1 MPNKIV
7 DCDPCD
13 RNKDPDLN
21 GTLIKWKLIKKDVCK
36 TQGNLELNHFLF
48 SNMARLFFFW
58 SPGTTPDAK
67 IGLWTLRPRS
77 SAVFPSQNT

>member
-7 DCDPCD
+7 DCDQCD

-36 TQGNLELNHFLF
+36 TQRNLELNHFLF
-48 SNMARLFFFW
+48 SNMARLFFFGVQG
-58 SPGTTPDAK
+58 PPPMLKLDF
-67 IGLWTLRPRS
+67 GL
-77 SAVFPSQNT
+77 